1 MIYRYLTESSNNFKQ
16 IPITKDSIEKYKKQY
31 KALSHI
37 RLNNNTNGVILVDK
51 EDNVVGVI
59 NTEKKDDGVWIQ
71 GFQIFGKY
79 KGTGLSNYFLKIA
92 TNKYKATKLGVRAT
106 NDIAIHI
113 YKKFGFKE
121 YDRPN
126 KDTIFMK
133 LGK

>member
-1 MIYRYLTESSNNFKQ
+1 MIYSYLTESSNNFKQ

-37 RLNNNTNGVILVDK
+37 RLNNNID
-51 EDNVVGVI
+51 GVI

-92 TNKYKATKLGVRAT
+92 TNKYKATKLAVRAT
-106 NDIAIHI
+106 NDVAIHI